1 LAEKMLERFRLDGE
15 VAVIMGGGN
24 GIGRATAAALVE
36 AGAAVAL
43 FDRDEKA
50 LKRPKPPFVPPVQK
64 LKRMFSTSRWKSV
77 TVILLLIIRSLLPRS
92 QNQNAKTGWKN
103 RP

>member
-1 LAEKMLERFRLDGE
+1 MGE
-15 VAVIMGGGN
+15 VAVITGGGK

-50 LKRPKPPFVPPVQK
+50 VKETEAVLFTLQG
-64 LKRMFSTSRWKSV
+64 F
-77 TVILLLIIRSLLPRS
+77 
-92 QNQNAKTGWKN
+92 
-103 RP
+103 